1 MADRKV
7 TVLNPAGYQEQLPDT
22 DNLLVAATPTANLH
36 AVNKLYVDQGL
47 ANIDLSDIEADIN
60 AIESRLDAIDGEIT
74 DIKADISAI
83 QTNYATKA
91 YVDQQ
96 DGILSGQ
103 ITQEV
108 SDRQAGDQSL
118 QDQIDAII
126 AQGELQTLQD
136 VTDLGSTTTN
146 DITSTGTITA
156 AVLVGDID
164 QGEY

>member
-7 TVLNPAGYQEQLPDT
+7 TVVNPAGYQEQLPDS
-22 DNLLVAATPTANLH
+22 DNLLLAAAPTANTH
-36 AVNKLYVDQGL
+36 AVNKLYVDTGL
-47 ANIDLSDIEADIN
+47 ANIDLSEIEADIDQLE
-60 AIESRLDAIDGEIT
+60 ADLSALDARVTTIEGSYT
-74 DIKADISAI
+74 
-83 QTNYATKA
+83 TKT

-96 DGILSGQ
+96 DALLSGQ
-103 ITQEV
+103 ISQEV
-108 SDRQAGDQSL
+108 TDREAGDQNL

-146 DITSTGTITA
+146 DMTSTGTITA

-164 QGEY
+164 QGTY

>member
-1 MADRKV
+1 MAERKV

-22 DNLLVAATPTANLH
+22 DNLLVSATPTANLH

-60 AIESRLDAIDGEIT
+60 AIEARLNAIDTEII
-74 DIKADISAI
+74 DIKADINTI
-83 QTNYATKA
+83 ETTYATKV

-108 SDRQAGDQSL
+108 TDRQAGDQSL

-164 QGEY
+164 QGTY

>member
-22 DNLLVAATPTANLH
+22 DNLLVAATPTADLH
-36 AVNKLYVDQGL
+36 AANKLYVDQGL

-60 AIESRLDAIDGEIT
+60 TIEGRLDAIDGEIT
-74 DIKADISAI
+74 SIKSDITAI
-83 QTNYATKA
+83 QTNYATKV

-96 DGILSGQ
+96 DAILSGQ
-103 ITQEV
+103 ISQEV
-108 SDRQAGDQSL
+108 SDRQTGDQNL

-146 DITSTGTITA
+146 DMTSTGTITA

-164 QGEY
+164 QGTY